1 MTPAARCSRPR
12 PGRRALAAVLV
23 CLATACSDVTS
34 GSDGVVSLE
43 VRPPVPPVVEVGDT
57 IQLSARGLDQN
68 GDSIA
73 AVITWRTADP
83 ANVFIE
89 AATGRVTGLTP
100 GTIGRVQAVETTLAS
115 DLVPL
120 SVVAGADT
128 VEVPDAPIVV
138 EAVAQTSAPL
148 AARVAARSETEVG
161 GFAGVAGRE
170 LLYAIVEP
178 AFADP
183 AARTVELT
191 GSALAATVLSGPDGF
206 PVTPVT
212 LSRIA
217 GQPTPATVLV
227 EVRVVKRSGALVPG
241 SGRRFTVNFQ

>member
-1 MTPAARCSRPR
+1 MTPAARCSRHG
-12 PGRRALAAVLV
+12 PGRRALGAVLV
-23 CLATACSDVTS
+23 SLAAACSDVTAGS
-34 GSDGVVSLE
+34 GGVVSLE

-57 IQLSARGLDQN
+57 IQLSARGLDRN

-73 AVITWRTADP
+73 AAITWRTADP

-100 GTIGRVQAVETTLAS
+100 GTIGRVQAVEGTLAS
-115 DLVPL
+115 DLIPL
-120 SVVAGADT
+120 NVIAGADT
-128 VEVPDAPIVV
+128 VEVPDAAIVV
-138 EAVAQTSAPL
+138 EPGAGVSGPL
-148 AARVAARSETEVG
+148 AARVAARSDTAVS

-170 LLYAIVEP
+170 LLYTIVDP
-178 AFADP
+178 VFADP

-191 GSALAATVLSGPDGF
+191 GSGLTATALSGADGF
-206 PVTPVT
+206 PVAPVT
-212 LSRIA
+212 LSRIP

-227 EVRVVKRSGALVPG
+227 EVRVVRRSGALVPG